1 MTELGVVV
9 MTVGMTEDAV
19 TGISCFLVTEED
31 VTAEMMMIVEDA
43 AEEEMTMSWELKI
56 TVEEDQE
63 ENVAVALSNS

>member
-1 MTELGVVV
+1 

-31 VTAEMMMIVEDA
+31 VTAEMMMMIVEDA

-56 TVEEDQE
+56 TVEEDEE